1 MDPQTSAYLL
11 YDGICV
17 LCNRSILWVLR
28 HDPEAHI
35 RVAALDSNFAR
46 QLLDQTHGKQPAQ
59 DSVLF
64 WKEGKWYDRSNAVL
78 EILGVLP
85 RPWRWLRIFRI
96 IPRTVRD
103 ALYDWIARNRY
114 RWFGTY
120 KTCPMPSQAIKDRF
134 IL

>member
-1 MDPQTSAYLL
+1 MEPQSKAYLL

-28 HDPEAHI
+28 HDPKEHI
-35 RVAALDSNFAR
+35 RVAALDSNFAH
-46 QLLDQTHGKQPAQ
+46 QLLEQTTGQRPKM

-64 WKEGKWYDRSNAVL
+64 WKDGKIYDRSSAVL
-78 EILGVLP
+78 EILAILP
-85 RPWRWLRIFRI
+85 RPWRWLWIFRI
-96 IPRTVRD
+96 IPRPWRD
-103 ALYDWIARNRY
+103 TIYDWIARNRY

-120 KTCPMPSQAIKDRF
+120 ATCPMPSKAIRDRF